1 MLRSFVTASGIV
13 LCLMPLNL
21 FAKDAEERV
30 GIQPVTVIGQPVGLG
45 SGDALAHE
53 PDDDILTLPEVMVEG
68 LRPAESAS
76 QQTIIQQEIE
86 RQPPGRPG
94 DLLRLVPGVVTFNAT
109 GGPGKAD
116 NFLLRGFDA
125 DHGTD
130 VAGFLDGMPLNL
142 RSHAHGQGYLDLNF
156 LIPETIKAIE
166 VQKGPYQVQYGDFAT
181 AGAVNFTT
189 RDVVEEGVVQVV
201 GGQFGTQRNLLMFS
215 PTHDRIR
222 SLVAAETSY
231 TNGPFLDPNRSL
243 RFNGLVKVTMNPT
256 PRSELSLTG
265 TEYTSRWNAPGE
277 IPMRAVE
284 AGQLDRFGS
293 IDPSQGGRTQ
303 RTTGNLRYHYD
314 TFSGGTA
321 FAESYLQY
329 YRLDLFSNP
338 TGFLNDP
345 VNGDGIEQADRRYV
359 YGGQVGYRQ
368 HGELLG
374 VASAATL
381 GVQTRVDD
389 AHVRLG
395 TQLNRQPLSTTT
407 DSTIVEASYSP
418 YLKLEFQP
426 LSWARLTGGARAD
439 VFTFNVTDRCGPN
452 CTQRPSGRT
461 QDVIPS
467 LKGNLILGPWVGTEF
482 FLNAGTGFHSN
493 DARAVV
499 SNPTIQALPRAT
511 AYEVGLRT
519 QQWERVE
526 SFVSLWV
533 MDLSSELVFSGE
545 HATTDIKGATRRYG
559 VEFGGR
565 LRLWDWLTL
574 GGDATFTHAAFRGTG
589 LAIPQAPL
597 MTARSEVT
605 VRLAEGLS
613 SSLQMFHVGSRPL
626 TEDRSVTAQP
636 FTIVS
641 LMTKYRPVSKG
652 WWHRLEGFVSIQNLL
667 NTPWRQNQLY
677 YQSRLATEPA
687 PVGDI
692 HFVSGLPRM
701 VMGGVSWYF

>member
-1 MLRSFVTASGIV
+1 MRRGRVCRLQAVILSG
-13 LCLMPLNL
+13 LLLTPSL
-21 FAKDAEERV
+21 
-30 GIQPVTVIGQPVGLG
+30 
-45 SGDALAHE
+45 SHAHE
-53 PDDDILTLPEVMVEG
+53 PDDELTLPEVVVQEE
-68 LRPAESAS
+68 RPAESAS
-76 QQTIIQQEIE
+76 QQTITQQEIE

-94 DLLRLVPGVVTFNAT
+94 DLLRLVPGVVTFNAS

-156 LIPETIKAIE
+156 LIPETIKAID

-181 AGAVNFTT
+181 AGVVNFTT
-189 RDVVEEGVVQVV
+189 RDMVEEGVVQVA

-215 PTHDRIR
+215 PTSDRIR
-222 SLVAAETSY
+222 SLVAVETSY
-231 TNGPFLDPNRSL
+231 TNGPFLYPNRSL

-265 TEYTSRWNAPGE
+265 TQYTSRWNAPGE
-277 IPMRAVE
+277 IPLRAVE

-314 TFSGGTA
+314 TSSGGTA

-329 YRLDLFSNP
+329 YRLDLFSNF
-338 TGFLNDP
+338 TVFLNDP

-389 AHVRLG
+389 AYVRVG
-395 TQLNRQPLSTTT
+395 TQLQRQPLSTKT

-426 LSWARLTGGARAD
+426 VSWARLNGGARAD
-439 VFTFNVTDRCGPN
+439 VFTFNVTDRCGPS
-452 CTQRPSGRT
+452 CTQRPNGRT

-499 SNPTIQALPRAT
+499 SNPTIQTLPRAT

-519 QQWERVE
+519 KQWERVE

-533 MDLSSELVFSGE
+533 MDLSSELVFNGDD
-545 HATTDIKGATRRYG
+545 ATTDIKGATRRYG

-565 LRLWDWLTL
+565 LRLWEWLTL

-589 LAIPQAPL
+589 HAIPQAPL

-605 VRLAEGLS
+605 VHLSEGLRS
-613 SSLQMFHVGSRPL
+613 TLQMFHVGSRPL
-626 TEDRSVTAQP
+626 TEDRSVSAQP

-652 WWHRLEGFVSIQNLL
+652 WWHGLEGFVSIQNLL
-667 NTPWRQNQLY
+667 NTTWRQDQLFF
-677 YQSRLATEPA
+677 QSRLANEPA

-701 VMGGVSWYF
+701 VMGGMSWYF